1 MLLIIRYRFCAYH
14 VVFITLSPL
23 DISGNHNTMPDFE
36 NSPYARIA
44 SNAEQIKEILNN
56 PAASFWLKN
65 ALEAALRRDPLD
77 AAKDAAI
84 LVNLLD
90 QRALLHE

>member
-1 MLLIIRYRFCAYH
+1 
-14 VVFITLSPL
+14 
-23 DISGNHNTMPDFE
+23 MPDFE
-36 NSPYARIA
+36 NSPYDRIA
-44 SNAEQIKEILNN
+44 SNAEQIKEVLNN
-56 PAASFWLKN
+56 PATSFWLKN

-77 AAKDAAI
+77 ATKDAVI